1 MRYLQDA
8 KRCTTSEYL
17 SLTGSLRYI
26 AEPGRLAKSAN
37 DNAQLTAASPIAKG
51 AQDTGDRTMNAGA
64 TAFMRAAGGADVALM
79 KLLVENKADPKLANK
94 NGLTALSVASA

>member
-1 MRYLQDA
+1 MIGMP
-8 KRCTTSEYL
+8 KRCATSEYL
-17 SLTGSLRYI
+17 SLTGSLRYT

-64 TAFMRAAGGADVALM
+64 TAFMRAARGADVALM
-79 KLLVENKADPKLANK
+79 KLLRENKADPKLANK